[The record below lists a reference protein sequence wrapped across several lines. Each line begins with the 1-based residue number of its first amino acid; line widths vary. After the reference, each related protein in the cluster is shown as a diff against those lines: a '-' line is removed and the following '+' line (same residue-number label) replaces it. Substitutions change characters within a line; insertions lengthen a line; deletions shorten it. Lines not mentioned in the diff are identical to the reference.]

1 MRSASSDRIEAL
13 DVLRAL
19 ALFGIIVT
27 HAEMGFLAGRPPN
40 PQFDVFSSLDA
51 GVAEFVRVF
60 ANGKFFSIFSFLF
73 GVSFAI
79 QLQRS
84 TSKAGNFAARF
95 AWRLTL
101 LFVIGFVH
109 NLFFSGDI
117 LTVYALLGLLLIPL
131 HRLDT
136 RVLMVCASLLLFNVP
151 GIVSG
156 LMSSNTPVLTAEQ
169 QQAAA
174 AVRAAGMES
183 ARRQLDIKQHGSV
196 VQVVQMN
203 LNESFTGKLSFQIA
217 TGRLYVTFGCFLL
230 GICAWRAQLFSD
242 SQRNR
247 KIMRQLIVWAG
258 IPAAITS
265 MLMWLYPSGML
276 LENASQLGRYMI
288 GSVQQVTLATF
299 FVASVLLMYWK
310 SPPHGWLWNLA
321 PMGKMGLTTY
331 LTQTVFGL
339 LVFYGFGLGLLGR
352 IGVAICVAIGI
363 AFFVC
368 QIFIARWW
376 MRRYNQGPVEWLWRS
391 ATDRRFQTLL
401 RPQGEPA

>member
-27 HAEMGFLAGRPPN
+27 HAEMGFLAGRPPD
-40 PQFDVFSSLDA
+40 PQFDIFNSLDA

-84 TSKAGNFAARF
+84 ASRAGNFAARF

-101 LFVIGFVH
+101 LFAIGFVH

-117 LTVYALLGLLLIPL
+117 LTVYAVLGLLLIPL

-136 RVLMVCASLLLFNVP
+136 RVLMVCATLLLFNVP

-156 LMSSNTPVLTAEQ
+156 VMSFNAAAPTAEQ
-169 QQAAA
+169 QRVASAMQ
-174 AVRAAGMES
+174 AAGMDS
-183 ARRQLDIKQHGSV
+183 AKRQLDIKQHGSV
-196 VQVVQMN
+196 AQVVQMN
-203 LNESFTGKLSFQIA
+203 LNESFTGKFSFQIA
-217 TGRLYVTFGCFLL
+217 TGRLFVTFGCFLL

-247 KIMRQLIVWAG
+247 NIMRRLIVWAG
-258 IPAAITS
+258 IPAALTS
-265 MLMWLYPSGML
+265 VLMWLYPSGMR
-276 LENASQLGRYMI
+276 LENAAQLGRYVV
-288 GSVQQVTLATF
+288 GCVQQVTLATF
-299 FVASVLLMYWK
+299 FVASALLMYWK
-310 SPPHGWLWNLA
+310 SSPRGWLWKLA

-352 IGVAICVAIGI
+352 IGVATCVALGV

-368 QIFIARWW
+368 QIFISRWW
-376 MRRYNQGPVEWLWRS
+376 MQRYNQGPVEWLWRS

>member
-1 MRSASSDRIEAL
+1 MRPASSDRIEAL

-19 ALFGIIVT
+19 ALFGIIIT
-27 HAEMGFLAGRPPN
+27 HAEMGFLAGRAPDPT
-40 PQFDVFSSLDA
+40 FDIVSSLDA
-51 GVAEFVRVF
+51 GVAEIVRIF

-84 TSKAGNFAARF
+84 SARNGSFAARF

-101 LFVIGFVH
+101 LFVIGAVH

-131 HRLDT
+131 HRIDT
-136 RVLMVCASLLLFNVP
+136 RVLMVCAALLLFNVP
-151 GIVSG
+151 GIISG
-156 LMSSNTPVLTAEQ
+156 LTRSNAPAPSAQQ
-169 QQAAA
+169 QQAASA
-174 AVRAAGMES
+174 MRAAGLDS
-183 ARRQLDIKQHGSV
+183 AKRQLSIKQHGTVTDV
-196 VQVVQMN
+196 VSMN

-217 TGRLYVTFGCFLL
+217 TGRLFVTFGCFLL
-230 GICAWRAQLFSD
+230 GICAWRAQLFAD

-247 KIMRQLIVWAG
+247 RVMRQLVLWAG
-258 IPAAITS
+258 IPAALTS
-265 MLMWLYPSGML
+265 VLMWLYPSGMR
-276 LENASQLGRYMI
+276 LESAAQLFPFVI
-288 GSVQQVTLATF
+288 SCVQQVALATF
-299 FVASVLLMYWK
+299 FVAGALLMYWN
-310 SPPHGWLWNLA
+310 SSSQGWLSKLA

-331 LTQTVFGL
+331 LMQTVFGL

-352 IGVAICVAIGI
+352 IGVATCVALGI
-363 AFFVC
+363 AFFIC

-376 MRRYNQGPVEWLWRS
+376 MQRYNQGPVEWLWRS
-391 ATDRRFQTLL
+391 ATDRRFQALL